1 MDASSGSTG
10 GSVESEVCQF
20 NDEDLLVSV
29 FLKNKN
35 SVTTGGSSTWNRKP
49 MNPKGHS
56 RSHIRSLKTVPRH
69 SQKRAWSSTGPRTV
83 FSWLLHSG
91 VVALHEV
98 IQLRRPEDD
107 AMLKEAILIRDGLI
121 CLCCNEI
128 FSISEFETHAGM
140 TPKWPGMNLV
150 LESGKPLALCQ
161 LEAWSAEYKARKVP
175 LESSQIA
182 EGDDLCGLCGL
193 EGELVWCDNCPATF
207 HQACLFEQYLLR
219 LINMQNAL
227 TSVLDIGRSRIS
239 TWMRIQSGLDVPLYA

>member
-1 MDASSGSTG
+1 MQAVVAQVGQWNQKSANSMTRICWSR
-10 GSVESEVCQF
+10 CF
-20 NDEDLLVSV
+20 
-29 FLKNKN
+29 FKNKN
-35 SVTTGGSSTWNRKP
+35 SVTTGSSTWNSKP

-56 RSHIRSLKTVPRH
+56 RSHIRSLNTVPRH

-91 VVALHEV
+91 VVVLHEV

-140 TPKWPGMNLV
+140 TSKWPGMNLV

-175 LESSQIA
+175 LESSQID
-182 EGDDLCGLCGL
+182 EGDDLCALCGL
-193 EGELVWCDNCPATF
+193 DGELVWCDNCPATF

-219 LINMQNAL
+219 LINKQNAL

-239 TWMRIQSGLDVPLYA
+239 TWMRTQSGLDVPLYA